1 MNNCNQSC
9 KKINTELDL
18 INCLDNCAANAD
30 NKIPIYKIFTL
41 GMVVILGFILA
52 TRYIDLIYLKK
63 DKYYL
68 KKIDDICSFFSDK
81 KKIDNEYDFEEGTA
95 EYEQACEI
103 TNQWAKIMDKY
114 KLEPSNHIVDLLYE
128 ALIFETKE

>member
-1 MNNCNQSC
+1 MSNYYKYIKSFIIVGLIFAVFGFRFYWSLGKLNNCNQSC

-81 KKIDNEYDFEEGTA
+81 KKIDNEYDLDYVKF
-95 EYEQACEI
+95 Q
-103 TNQWAKIMDKY
+103 
-114 KLEPSNHIVDLLYE
+114 
-128 ALIFETKE
+128 

>member
-1 MNNCNQSC
+1 MSNYYKYIKPFIIVGLIFAVFGFRFYWSLGKLNNCNQSC

-41 GMVVILGFILA
+41 GMVVIIGFILA

-68 KKIDDICSFFSDK
+68 KKIEDICSFFSDK
-81 KKIDNEYDFEEGTA
+81 KKIDNEYDLD
-95 EYEQACEI
+95 YV
-103 TNQWAKIMDKY
+103 
-114 KLEPSNHIVDLLYE
+114 KLQ
-128 ALIFETKE
+128 

>member
-1 MNNCNQSC
+1 MSNYQKYIKPFIIVGLIFAVFGFRFYWSLGKLNNCNQSC

-81 KKIDNEYDFEEGTA
+81 KKIDNEYDLDYVKF
-95 EYEQACEI
+95 Q
-103 TNQWAKIMDKY
+103 
-114 KLEPSNHIVDLLYE
+114 
-128 ALIFETKE
+128 

>member
-1 MNNCNQSC
+1 MSNYYKYIKPFIIVGLIFAVFGFRFYWSLGKLNNCNQSC

-81 KKIDNEYDFEEGTA
+81 KKIDNEYDLD
-95 EYEQACEI
+95 YV
-103 TNQWAKIMDKY
+103 
-114 KLEPSNHIVDLLYE
+114 KLQ
-128 ALIFETKE
+128 

>member
-1 MNNCNQSC
+1 MSNYYKYIKPFIIVGLIFAVFGFRFYWSLGKLNNCNQSC
-9 KKINTELDL
+9 KKINPELDL

-81 KKIDNEYDFEEGTA
+81 KKIDNEYDLD
-95 EYEQACEI
+95 YV
-103 TNQWAKIMDKY
+103 
-114 KLEPSNHIVDLLYE
+114 KLQ
-128 ALIFETKE
+128 

>member
-1 MNNCNQSC
+1 MSNYYKYIKPFIIVGLIFAVFGFRFYWSLGKLNNCNQSC

-81 KKIDNEYDFEEGTA
+81 KKIDNEYDLDYVKF
-95 EYEQACEI
+95 Q
-103 TNQWAKIMDKY
+103 
-114 KLEPSNHIVDLLYE
+114 
-128 ALIFETKE
+128 

>member
-1 MNNCNQSC
+1 MSNYYKYIKPFIIVGLIFAVFGFRFYWSLGKLKNCNQSC

-68 KKIDDICSFFSDK
+68 KKIDDIC
-81 KKIDNEYDFEEGTA
+81 
-95 EYEQACEI
+95 
-103 TNQWAKIMDKY
+103 
-114 KLEPSNHIVDLLYE
+114 
-128 ALIFETKE
+128 

>member
-1 MNNCNQSC
+1 MSNYYKYIKPFIIVGLIFAVFGFRFYWSLGKLNNCNQSC

-68 KKIDDICSFFSDK
+68 KKIEDICSFFSDK
-81 KKIDNEYDFEEGTA
+81 KKIDNEYDLD
-95 EYEQACEI
+95 YV
-103 TNQWAKIMDKY
+103 
-114 KLEPSNHIVDLLYE
+114 KLQ
-128 ALIFETKE
+128 